1 MAKITTPTWEAA
13 LNGRTDLN
21 NYGDNRLLLFAL
33 QLHEGIEDIDLVAT
47 EALTDGH
54 NDKKCDLVYSDP
66 ELGKII
72 VAQGYWSSKPDRKE
86 APSNKAS
93 DLNTACAWLFG
104 RDYASMPPEL
114 KSVAEEV
121 EGRLVIDEVSA
132 IEIWY
137 VHNLQESDNVA
148 RELERV
154 KETADSLVRRNFS
167 ASKVDSISVTEV
179 GRRTL
184 NTWYRGT
191 QTPILVTEGFSFET
205 RGGYTTEGT
214 NWSAYSTSVPAAWL
228 RDLYLRFGKDL
239 FSANVRDYLGS
250 RKSAKNINNNIKATA
265 SDSPKMFWV
274 LNNGITAIV
283 NNFEATSEDEA
294 GLLEISGIAV
304 VNGAQTTGALG
315 SSPDA
320 DLSDAYVPARFV
332 KCSDPRTVQ
341 DIIRCNN
348 SQNKV
353 EAADFRS
360 NDPIQSKL
368 RRQFG
373 LLGGGVSYTGGRR
386 GGAED
391 SIRRPRNA
399 LPSYSAGQALA
410 AFHGDPA
417 IAYNKRSS
425 IWQSDSLYSR
435 FFNEKTTAKHVLFSY
450 SLLKAAEAAKAKLRS
465 IPTDHKTQAQER
477 QWAILQQRGATF
489 LLTSALAASV
499 ETILNRAVADT
510 FDLEFVS
517 NLTIEQCIEA
527 WSPLLEVSLP
537 FVSALSGA
545 LNRYNLSQNREL
557 VQDCIN
563 QFVDLVQAVKAANQE
578 TFREF
583 TDQVR

>member
-1 MAKITTPTWEAA
+1 M
-13 LNGRTDLN
+13 NGRTDLDA
-21 NYGDNRLLLFAL
+21 YTDNRLLIFAL

-47 EALTDGH
+47 EALTDGS
-54 NDKKCDLVYSDP
+54 NDKKCDLVYTDP
-66 ELGKII
+66 ELGKIVI
-72 VAQGYWSSKPDRKE
+72 AQGYWSSRPGRPE
-86 APSNKAS
+86 APANKAS

-104 RDYASMPPEL
+104 RDYVSMPPEL

-121 EGRLVIDEVSA
+121 EARLDVDEVST

-137 VHNLQESDNVA
+137 VHNLQECDNVA

-154 KETADSLVRRNFS
+154 KETADSLIRRNFPE
-167 ASKVDSISVTEV
+167 SKVDSISAKEV
-179 GRRTL
+179 GRQTL

-191 QTPILVTEGFSFET
+191 QTPILVTEKFSFET

-214 NWSAYSTSVPAAWL
+214 NWRAYSTSVPAAWL
-228 RDLYLRFGKDL
+228 RGLYLQFGKEL

-265 SDSPKMFWV
+265 SGAPKMFWV

-283 NNFEATSEDEA
+283 NNFEATSEDET

-332 KCSDPRTVQ
+332 KCSDPKTVQ

-360 NDPIQSKL
+360 NDPIQSDL
-368 RRQFG
+368 RRQFRT
-373 LLGGGVSYTGGRR
+373 LGGGVSYTGGRR

-391 SIRRPRNA
+391 SIRRPRNT

-435 FFNEKTTAKHVLFSY
+435 FFNERTTAKHVLFTY
-450 SLLKAAEAAKAKLRS
+450 SLLKAAEAAKAALRAM
-465 IPTDHKTQAQER
+465 PADQRTQAQER

-489 LLTSALAASV
+489 LLTSAVAASM
-499 ETILNRAVADT
+499 ETILDRAVADT
-510 FDLEFVS
+510 FDLEFAS
-517 NLTIEQCIEA
+517 DLSIEECIEA

-537 FVSALSGA
+537 FVSALAEA

-557 VQDCIN
+557 VENCIN
-563 QFVDLVQAVKAANQE
+563 RFVDLVQAVKQANQE
-578 TFREF
+578 TFSEF
-583 TDQVR
+583 ADQVR